1 MAETSAISGVKEG
14 MDRAAEKLRIDGE
27 LVASLLSRFL
37 HNEIT
42 KAGFSRAVL
51 GLSGGLDS
59 ALAAY
64 LAARALGPENV
75 LVLRMPYETS
85 SPSSLEDAQ
94 RVIDDLGVPSET
106 IDITPIVQPAFAASP
121 GITPTR
127 MGNVMARTRMILLY
141 DRSAAWDALVV
152 GTSNKTETLLGYS
165 TVHGDSACALAPIA
179 DLYKTQVRQ
188 LARRLGVP
196 AAIIDKAPSADL
208 WPGQTDEA
216 DLGLSYDEADAILL
230 LLLEERQ
237 SPAEV
242 IARGFAEAKV
252 QRVCDLCRRSYFKRR
267 LPPVAAVSTCCV
279 GRDIAP
285 GTVPPHMDDQ

>member
-14 MDRAAEKLRIDGE
+14 MNRAAEKLHIDSE
-27 LVASLLSRFL
+27 LVASLLARFL

-42 KAGFSRAVL
+42 KAGFGRAVL

-121 GITPTR
+121 DITPTR

-152 GTSNKTETLLGYS
+152 GTSNKTELLLGYG
-165 TVHGDSACALAPIA
+165 TLYGDMASALNPLG

-188 LARRLGVP
+188 LARTLGVP
-196 AAIIDKAPSADL
+196 QSILDKPPSADL
-208 WPGQTDEA
+208 IPEQTDEG
-216 DLGLSYDEADAILL
+216 DFGFSYERVDRLLYLLIDERYSRREATA
-230 LLLEERQ
+230 
-237 SPAEV
+237 A
-242 IARGFAEAKV
+242 GFAETFV
-252 QRVCDLCRRSYFKRR
+252 DTVLRMVRRSHFKRTMPIIPKLSAR
-267 LPPVAAVSTCCV
+267 TV
-279 GRDIAP
+279 GHDFRYLRDWGI
-285 GTVPPHMDDQ
+285 

>member
-59 ALAAY
+59 VLAAY

-152 GTSNKTETLLGYS
+152 GTSNKTELLLGYG
-165 TVHGDSACALAPIA
+165 TLYGDMASALNPLG

-188 LARRLGVP
+188 LARTLGVP
-196 AAIIDKAPSADL
+196 QSILDKPPSADL
-208 WPGQTDEA
+208 IPEQTDEG
-216 DLGLSYDEADAILL
+216 DFGFSYERVDRLLYLLIDERYSRREAI
-230 LLLEERQ
+230 
-237 SPAEV
+237 A
-242 IARGFAEAKV
+242 AGFAETFV
-252 QRVCDLCRRSYFKRR
+252 DTVLRMVRRSHFKRTMPIIPKLSAR
-267 LPPVAAVSTCCV
+267 TV
-279 GRDIAP
+279 GHDFRYLRDWGI
-285 GTVPPHMDDQ
+285 

>member
-1 MAETSAISGVKEG
+1 MAETSAISGDKEG
-14 MDRAAEKLRIDGE
+14 TDRAAEKLHIDSE
-27 LVASLLSRFL
+27 LVASLLTRFL

-85 SPSSLEDAQ
+85 SPSSLADAQ

-106 IDITPIVQPAFAASP
+106 IDITPIVQPAFAVSP
-121 GITPTR
+121 DITPTR
-127 MGNVMARTRMILLY
+127 MGNIMARTRMILNY

-152 GTSNKTETLLGYS
+152 GTSNKTELLLGYG
-165 TVHGDSACALAPIA
+165 TLYGDMASALNPLG

-188 LARRLGVP
+188 LARTLGVP
-196 AAIIDKAPSADL
+196 QSILDKPPSADL
-208 WPGQTDEA
+208 IPEQTDEG
-216 DLGLSYDEADAILL
+216 DFGFSYERVDRLLYLLIDERYARREAI
-230 LLLEERQ
+230 
-237 SPAEV
+237 A
-242 IARGFAEAKV
+242 AGFTEKFVDTVLRMV
-252 QRVCDLCRRSYFKRR
+252 QRSHFKRTMPIIPKLSAR
-267 LPPVAAVSTCCV
+267 TV
-279 GRDIAP
+279 GHDFRYLRDWGI
-285 GTVPPHMDDQ
+285 

>member
-14 MDRAAEKLRIDGE
+14 MNRAAEKLRIDGE

-152 GTSNKTETLLGYS
+152 GTSNKTELLLGYG
-165 TVHGDSACALAPIA
+165 TLYGDMASALNPLG

-188 LARRLGVP
+188 LARTLGVP
-196 AAIIDKAPSADL
+196 QSILDKPPSADL
-208 WPGQTDEA
+208 IPEQTDEG
-216 DLGLSYDEADAILL
+216 DFGFSYERVDRLLYLLIDERYSRREAI
-230 LLLEERQ
+230 
-237 SPAEV
+237 A
-242 IARGFAEAKV
+242 AGFAETFV
-252 QRVCDLCRRSYFKRR
+252 DTVLRMVRRSHFKRTMPIIPKLSAR
-267 LPPVAAVSTCCV
+267 TV
-279 GRDIAP
+279 GHDFRYLRDWGI
-285 GTVPPHMDDQ
+285 

>member
-152 GTSNKTETLLGYS
+152 GTSNKTELLLGYG
-165 TVHGDSACALAPIA
+165 TLYGDMASALNPLG

-188 LARRLGVP
+188 LARTLGVP
-196 AAIIDKAPSADL
+196 QSILDKPPSADL
-208 WPGQTDEA
+208 IPEQTDEG
-216 DLGLSYDEADAILL
+216 DFGFSYERVDRLLYLLIDERYSRREAI
-230 LLLEERQ
+230 
-237 SPAEV
+237 A
-242 IARGFAEAKV
+242 AGFAETFV
-252 QRVCDLCRRSYFKRR
+252 DTVLRMVRRSHFKRTMPIIPKLSAR
-267 LPPVAAVSTCCV
+267 TV
-279 GRDIAP
+279 GHDFRYLRDWGI
-285 GTVPPHMDDQ
+285 